1 MTLTPSPLTA
11 ALAGAFSALV
21 MPVLWPRLV
30 DDSLWLVL
38 GFLLVVAFPAHAFV
52 LGLGQAPSARPGTL
66 DKALLKRVGA
76 WGLAAALVLL
86 VTWGLR
92 A

>member
-30 DDSLWLVL
+30 DDSLWLVV
-38 GFLLVVAFPAHAFV
+38 GFLGVVAFPAHAFV
-52 LGLGQAPSARPGTL
+52 LGLGQPRPAAAGTL
-66 DKALLKRVGA
+66 DRALLKRVGA
-76 WGLAAALVLL
+76 WVLAAAVVLA